1 MQPASEASHSPARLL
16 PKKAP
21 VRARRSPSY
30 LYRKGNIF
38 YFRYAF
44 STQERQYFQRAEI
57 RISLRT
63 GFLHDARK
71 KARQLRASLE
81 ELMGKNLEELNF
93 AAAKEHLA
101 SKLKKLMDSCPEKK
115 PPTIATIRQ
124 RMDQLRQRMLE
135 SADST
140 LYKPQRGIAVDNST
154 IVPLAPDD
162 TLEQSF
168 QLFQKGMTNSPNS
181 LVRAHYPGVVIEL
194 LHEKIFSPEEL
205 TPESILQILNE
216 YQKMQISLNRILL
229 AREKGDYGYERA
241 FQVDVNQA
249 VESVPLPK
257 SKSPLLSEF
266 IEKYIAIKLQDKQ
279 WELRDIPTYRSRL
292 EPLVEIL
299 GDRSIADITRTDMR
313 EYREVLCKL
322 PPNRKRSVKYRN
334 KSIQEILEMAPSVT
348 LNANTI
354 NIFLEAAASMFEW
367 GIREELLESNP
378 AKSLQIKDERQDI
391 DKRDDFTQEDI
402 KKIFFSGDYSPEN
415 FIHPAYYW
423 GPLIGLYSG
432 MRLEEICQLYCEDIV
447 EENSIWCF
455 DINQNPSKDGTV
467 DKQLKN
473 LNAVRLV
480 PIHDRLRE
488 LGFLEHVQ
496 KMKTLGHKRI
506 FPELNKTEKTPKYG
520 KQVSKTFSSWIKRHG
535 ITGNKTFHSLR
546 HTFSHYFKVRNMH
559 TDVFRQVFGHEI
571 PELAGHQYG
580 SKFPAKQCYADII
593 SRLCYPDEDKS

>member
-1 MQPASEASHSPARLL
+1 MTEEHTMPNPQE
-16 PKKAP
+16 
-21 VRARRSPSY
+21 VREY
-30 LYRKGNIF
+30 
-38 YFRYAF
+38 
-44 STQERQYFQRAEI
+44 
-57 RISLRT
+57 
-63 GFLHDARK
+63 
-71 KARQLRASLE
+71 
-81 ELMGKNLEELNF
+81 M
-93 AAAKEHLA
+93 LA
-101 SKLKKLMDSCPEKK
+101 KLKALMESCPEKN
-115 PPTIATIRQ
+115 PPSSVEIRQ
-124 RMDQLRQRMLE
+124 RMDRMRQDILDTMDTNLYQPVKGSEFDGNSVVQTSVSERVE
-135 SADST
+135 SYIQGVQHVINDPEALKSL
-140 LYKPQRGIAVDNST
+140 LYPHAI
-154 IVPLAPDD
+154 
-162 TLEQSF
+162 F
-168 QLFQKGMTNSPNS
+168 
-181 LVRAHYPGVVIEL
+181 EL
-194 LHEKIFSPEEL
+194 LMHNYFVPEEL
-205 TPESILQILNE
+205 TQENIPQILNE
-216 YQKMQISLNRILL
+216 YQKMQISLARIFQ
-229 AREKGDYGYERA
+229 AREKGDYQYERT
-241 FQVDVNQA
+241 FQIDAGKEVK
-249 VESVPLPK
+249 SVPLPK
-257 SKSPLLSEF
+257 AKSPLLSEF
-266 IEKYIAIKLQDKQ
+266 IEKYISIKLKDKQ

-299 GDRSIADITRTDMR
+299 GDRPIADITRTDMR

-322 PPNRKRSVKYRN
+322 PPNRKRSVKYKN
-334 KSIQEILEMAPSVT
+334 KSIQEILEMAPSAT

-378 AKSLQIKDERQDI
+378 AKALQIKDERQDI
-391 DKRDDFTQEDI
+391 DRRDDFTQEDI
-402 KKIFFSGDYSPEN
+402 KKIFFSGDYSPEK

-447 EENSIWCF
+447 EKNSIWCF

-496 KMKTLGHKRI
+496 KMKKLGHKRI

-520 KQVSKTFSSWIKRHG
+520 KQVSKTFSVWLKKHG

-546 HTFSHYFKVRNMH
+546 HTFSNYFKVRSMH
-559 TDVFRQVFGHEI
+559 NDVFRQVFGHEI

-593 SRLCYPDEDKS
+593 SKLCYPDEDKS